1 MAATTVFRPQHKL
14 GDFLFAPDLQKFQ
27 SDETNVRP
35 WMFNPIVTAEHELQN
50 NQTYINKNLKT
61 EFVKNLLGE
70 NYYYSSSTT
79 PSCSN
84 EGTFNENYAKQTNM
98 KEQKNEGKKFKKCIK
113 SSKSKPRG
121 KSSKKPSI
129 VPMSM
134 ELEED
139 TIQDKMKFL
148 NLQQEIEKEQ
158 EYQNQINMI
167 YNNPEYFEHY
177 SNHLEYQQE
186 LHHFV
191 QDDQQV
197 ILDPQIMQ
205 QYPPMYFVVQPSELH
220 HHHHQPQYLPGF
232 DENTFEPVA
241 MSTTCSTPIMSVTSL
256 DTIAET
262 SSDYYSDSAS
272 CSSDCSVCS
281 DDEIQDMSSSLDLG
295 FNYNIYTT
303 TTTSPVDYHCIEEE
317 VPFELDEELNNLVLS
332 IISD

>member
-1 MAATTVFRPQHKL
+1 
-14 GDFLFAPDLQKFQ
+14 
-27 SDETNVRP
+27 
-35 WMFNPIVTAEHELQN
+35 MFNPIVTAEHQLQN
-50 NQTYINKNLKT
+50 NHTNINKNLGT
-61 EFVKNLLGE
+61 ELVKNLLGQ
-70 NYYYSSSTT
+70 NYYYSSSST
-79 PSCSN
+79 PSCSS
-84 EGTFNENYAKQTNM
+84 EGTFNENYAKQTIM
-98 KEQKNEGKKFKKCIK
+98 KDQKVDGKKFKKCNK

-121 KSSKKPSI
+121 KSCKKQSI
-129 VPMSM
+129 VPM

-139 TIQDKMKFL
+139 TMEDKLRFL

-205 QYPPMYFVVQPSELH
+205 QYPPMYFVVQPSEPH

>member
-1 MAATTVFRPQHKL
+1 MAATTVLRPQHKL

-129 VPMSM
+129 VQM

>member
-129 VPMSM
+129 VQM

-241 MSTTCSTPIMSVTSL
+241 MSTTCSTPIMSATSL

>member
-1 MAATTVFRPQHKL
+1 MAATTVLRPQHKL

-27 SDETNVRP
+27 SDETCVRP
-35 WMFNPIVTAEHELQN
+35 WMFNPIVTAEHQLQN
-50 NQTYINKNLKT
+50 NHTNINKNLGT
-61 EFVKNLLGE
+61 ELVKNLLGQ
-70 NYYYSSSTT
+70 NYYYSSSST
-79 PSCSN
+79 PSCSS
-84 EGTFNENYAKQTNM
+84 EGTFNENYAKQTIM
-98 KEQKNEGKKFKKCIK
+98 KDQKVDGKKFKKCNK

-121 KSSKKPSI
+121 KSCKKQSI
-129 VPMSM
+129 VPM

-139 TIQDKMKFL
+139 TMEDKLRFL

-167 YNNPEYFEHY
+167 YNNPEYFDHY

-186 LHHFV
+186 LHHIV

-205 QYPPMYFVVQPSELH
+205 QYPPMYYVVQPPEPH
-220 HHHHQPQYLPGF
+220 HHPQPQHLPRF
-232 DENTFEPVA
+232 DENTFDPVL
-241 MSTTCSTPIMSVTSL
+241 MSTTCSTPVTSL

-272 CSSDCSVCS
+272 CSECS

-295 FNYNIYTT
+295 FNYNIYTS
-303 TTTSPVDYHCIEEE
+303 TTTSPVDYDCIDE

-332 IISD
+332 IIGD